1 VAFLPRAAD
10 GASSTAPTFADA
22 LATVLLDGVG
32 AVGIRAARQLV
43 DTPGLD
49 SLLIAARGFSYAD
62 DVAASLGARAEAIEL
77 RPEDPLPTGVDAI
90 ATALPAALV
99 ADRATRALAAG
110 VPFASTVDDADAIDA
125 LLELDE
131 PARHAGVLLATGCGL
146 APGLADVLAR
156 HAADALDAVD
166 EIHVARAG
174 SAGPASTAAVRRSR
188 REPAVEWCDGEW
200 REERH
205 PTPELV
211 WFPDPIGARECV
223 PVTVGVALLVGAFPG
238 VRRVTVRLAEPLS
251 RRLTWPGRR
260 GLDEEWGS
268 TRVEVWGWRG
278 QARESMVYG
287 VIDRTAIAAGTV
299 LAVTAARLAGIAP
312 GLAAR
317 NGPSAG
323 AHGLAALVEPVPFLA
338 ELARRGVKA
347 AVFEGVAVA

>member
-1 VAFLPRAAD
+1 MAFLPRAAA

-22 LATVLLDGVG
+22 LARVLLDGVG

-43 DTPGLD
+43 DTPGLE
-49 SLLIAARGFSYAD
+49 SLLIAARGLSFAD

-99 ADRATRALAAG
+99 ADRAKRALAAG

-125 LLELDE
+125 VLELDE
-131 PARHAGVLLATGCGL
+131 PARHAGVHLAAGCGL

-156 HAADALDAVD
+156 HAASALDAVD
-166 EIHVARAG
+166 EIQVARAG

-223 PVTVGVALLVGAFPG
+223 PVTVGVGLLVRAFPG
-238 VRRVTVRLAEPLS
+238 VRRVTVRLAEPFS
-251 RRLTWPGRR
+251 RRLAWPGRR
-260 GLDEEWGS
+260 LDEGWGS

-317 NGPSAG
+317 KEPSAG

>member
-1 VAFLPRAAD
+1 M
-10 GASSTAPTFADA
+10 
-22 LATVLLDGVG
+22 ATVLLDGLG

-49 SLLIAARGFSYAD
+49 TLLITARGSAHAAEI
-62 DVAASLGARAEAIEL
+62 AASLGARAEAIEL
-77 RPEDPLPTGVDAI
+77 RPDDPLPTGVDAV
-90 ATALPAALV
+90 AAALPGAL
-99 ADRATRALAAG
+99 ADARAKRALASG
-110 VPFASTVDDADAIDA
+110 VPFTSTVDDGAAIDA
-125 LLELDE
+125 LLDLDE
-131 PARHAGVLLATGCGL
+131 PARSAGVLLAPGCGL

-174 SAGPASTAAVRRSR
+174 AAGPACTAAVRRSR
-188 REPAVEWCDGEW
+188 RDPAIEW
-200 REERH
+200 RDGDWRDERR
-205 PTPELV
+205 PNPELV
-211 WFPDPIGARECV
+211 WFPDPIGSRECA
-223 PVTVGVALLVGAFPG
+223 PVAVGVALLVRAFPG
-238 VRRVTVRLAEPLS
+238 VRRVTVRFAEPVS
-251 RRLTWPGRR
+251 RRVTWLGRR
-260 GLDEEWGS
+260 GLDDGWGS

-287 VIDRTAIAAGTV
+287 LIDRTAIAAGTV

-317 NGPSAG
+317 TGPAAG
-323 AHGLAALVEPVPFLA
+323 VHGLAALVEPVPFLA

>member
-1 VAFLPRAAD
+1 V
-10 GASSTAPTFADA
+10 
-22 LATVLLDGVG
+22 ATVLLDGLG

-49 SLLIAARGFSYAD
+49 RLLITARGSAHAAE
-62 DVAASLGARAEAIEL
+62 VAASLGARAEAIEL
-77 RPEDPLPTGVDAI
+77 RPDDPLPAGLAAAAV
-90 ATALPAALV
+90 ALPGALAA
-99 ADRATRALAAG
+99 ARAKRALAAG
-110 VPFASTVDDADAIDA
+110 VPFTSTVDDAAAIDA
-125 LLELDE
+125 VLDLDE
-131 PARHAGVLLATGCGL
+131 SARRAGVLLAPGCGL

-174 SAGPASTAAVRRSR
+174 AAGPACTAAVRRSR
-188 REPAVEWCDGEW
+188 RDPALEW
-200 REERH
+200 RDSDWRDDRR
-205 PTPELV
+205 PNPELV
-211 WFPDPIGARECV
+211 WFPDPIGSRECA
-223 PVTVGVALLVGAFPG
+223 PVAVGVELLVRTFPG
-238 VRRVTVRLAEPLS
+238 VRRVTVRFAEPVS
-251 RRLTWPGRR
+251 RRVTWLGRR
-260 GLDEEWGS
+260 GLDEGWGS

-287 VIDRTAIAAGTV
+287 LIDRTAIAAGTV

-317 NGPSAG
+317 SGPAAG
-323 AHGLAALVEPVPFLA
+323 VHGLAALVEPVPFLA

>member
-1 VAFLPRAAD
+1 
-10 GASSTAPTFADA
+10 
-22 LATVLLDGVG
+22 
-32 AVGIRAARQLV
+32 
-43 DTPGLD
+43 
-49 SLLIAARGFSYAD
+49 
-62 DVAASLGARAEAIEL
+62 
-77 RPEDPLPTGVDAI
+77 VDAV

-125 LLELDE
+125 LLDLDDT
-131 PARHAGVLLATGCGL
+131 ARRADVLLAPGCGL

-156 HAADALDAVD
+156 HAASALDAVD

-174 SAGPASTAAVRRSR
+174 SAGPASTAAVRRAR

-211 WFPDPIGARECV
+211 WFPDPIGARECL
-223 PVTVGVALLVGAFPG
+223 PVTVGVGLLVRAFPG
-238 VRRVTVRLAEPLS
+238 VRRVTVRLAEPFS
-251 RRLTWPGRR
+251 RRLAWPGRR
-260 GLDEEWGS
+260 GLDEGWGS